1 MQATHRSGPL
11 KQKNKA
17 HQTLGHKSNRQVK
30 QKQGGKVGR
39 FQSLFKKNKLVE
51 LRNERKNRDKDLKNQ
66 KRLNAFNLKRS
77 LGQLHNAPY
86 IVTILNLSEQP
97 DASTKLIL
105 DLLTAYDEDANVER
119 ISEGNSFLTGSE
131 LVRLKKFQSL

>member
-30 QKQGGKVGR
+30 QRQGGKVGR
-39 FQSLFKKNKLVE
+39 FQGLVKKNKLVE
-51 LRNERKNRDKDLKNQ
+51 LRNERKNRDKDLKKQ

-86 IVTILNLSEQP
+86 IVTILNLSGE
-97 DASTKLIL
+97 ANAFTKRIL
-105 DLLTAYDEDANVER
+105 DLLTTYDEEEANVER
-119 ISEGNSFLTGSE
+119 ISEGNAF
-131 LVRLKKFQSL
+131 K

>member
-39 FQSLFKKNKLVE
+39 LQSLYKKNKLVE
-51 LRNERKNRDKDLKNQ
+51 LRHERKNRDKDLKNQ
-66 KRLNAFNLKRS
+66 KRLSAFNLKRS

-86 IVTILNLSEQP
+86 IVTILNLSERP

-105 DLLTAYDEDANVER
+105 DLLTTNDEEATVER
-119 ISEGNSFLTGSE
+119 ISEGKSE
-131 LVRLKKFQSL
+131 FDFSWQ

>member
-39 FQSLFKKNKLVE
+39 LQSLYKKNKLVE
-51 LRNERKNRDKDLKNQ
+51 LRHERKNRDKDLKNQ

-86 IVTILNLSEQP
+86 IVTILNLSERP

-105 DLLTAYDEDANVER
+105 DLLTTNDEEATVER
-119 ISEGNSFLTGSE
+119 ISEGKS
-131 LVRLKKFQSL
+131 KFDFSWQ

>member
-39 FQSLFKKNKLVE
+39 FQSLVKRNKLVE
-51 LRNERKNRDKDLKNQ
+51 LRSERKNRDKDLKKQ
-66 KRLNAFNLKRS
+66 KRLSAFNLKRS

-86 IVTILNLSEQP
+86 IVTILNLSEQTN
-97 DASTKLIL
+97 ASAKHIL
-105 DLLTAYDEDANVER
+105 DLLIAYDEEDANVER
-119 ISEGNSFLTGSE
+119 ISEGN
-131 LVRLKKFQSL
+131 LVLFHAQYWV